1 MNCSEFQ
8 HQLQQRL
15 DGEARAAIGEIDRHL
30 RECSSCQELQLIAS
44 RLTEV
49 LGSRVAP
56 VPPQGLRDQIVS
68 LILDEMASQRL
79 WRRRWRR
86 VMAVS
91 AVAAGLLLA
100 VFVGYS
106 WWKSRQALNDPDS
119 NTVVKKD
126 EQPAPAPAQSPL
138 DIREAGTTLVALVN
152 RTADETVGPGRMLL
166 PKGVSAPM
174 LPDTDAWQPD
184 LEPGAKS
191 LREAQD
197 GVAVG
202 FEPVTSSARR
212 AVSLFLREVPSL
224 ESQKQ

>member
-8 HQLQQRL
+8 NLLQQRL
-15 DGEARAAIGEIDRHL
+15 DGEPKAVSSVIDRHL
-30 RECSSCQELQLIAS
+30 SECSSCRELELIAS

-56 VPPQGLRDQIVS
+56 VPPEGLKDQIVS

-79 WRRRWRR
+79 RRRRWRR
-86 VMAVS
+86 VMAVA

-106 WWKSRQALNDPDS
+106 WWESRQALNDPDS
-119 NTVVKKD
+119 NTLVKKE
-126 EQPAPAPAQSPL
+126 EQPAPAPAQPTL

-166 PKGVSAPM
+166 PQGVSAPM

-184 LEPGAKS
+184 LEPGAQT

-212 AVSLFLREVPSL
+212 AVSLFLREIPSI
-224 ESQKQ
+224 ETQKQ